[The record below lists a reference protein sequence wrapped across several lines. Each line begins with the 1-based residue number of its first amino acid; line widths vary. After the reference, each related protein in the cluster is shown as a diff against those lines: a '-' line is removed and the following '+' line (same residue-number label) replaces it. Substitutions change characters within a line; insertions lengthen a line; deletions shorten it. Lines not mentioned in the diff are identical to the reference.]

1 MPLFCTLDVAITIDA
16 ATFCTN
22 EASGNLEKKNAS
34 APINAS
40 PAPINLI
47 KEGNKIELWFP

>member
-1 MPLFCTLDVAITIDA
+1 MPLFCTLDVAITIEA
-16 ATFCTN
+16 ATFWTK
-22 EASGNLEKKNAS
+22 EASGNFERKNAS

-47 KEGNKIELWFP
+47 KDMKVRNKKN